1 MFNLLKQITDW
12 LWLYPMLV
20 ILVGGGILMSFTLRF
35 FQVTKFPF
43 IIGETFGKIF
53 KKSDGSGTIT
63 PFQAATSALAS
74 TIGAANIVGVPL
86 AIATGGPGAIFWMWL
101 IAIFGCALKYS
112 EIILGI
118 KYRVKNEEG
127 EYVGGPMYYLKN
139 GAKLPFIGSL
149 FAFFLMIEIA
159 PSIATQS
166 ASIVQT
172 AQTININ
179 PVVTGVTVIIIVGL
193 VVYGGIKRIAKVTEK
208 LVPLM
213 AIAYFLI
220 AAITI
225 GANWSNIPNTFKL
238 IFEGAFNSTA
248 AVGGFAGSVVAA
260 TIKAGASR
268 GAYSNEAGMGTS
280 TIAHSAAVTDYP
292 ARQGLWGI
300 FEIIVDTLG
309 ICTVTAFLVLTTG
322 VWSSVGADKA
332 AAMPSIAIQSVLG
345 NKFGGGFLTIC
356 MMMFVLSTLIV
367 VIFYG
372 EKQAEYLFGLKASKV
387 ARFVYLGFIMVGAL
401 CNLGNIVVLLDFTL
415 AGVIGTNMIGVVK
428 LRKEVKKE
436 SDRFFRSIEFKNQR
450 INENDK
456 II

>member
-1 MFNLLKQITDW
+1 MFVFDIFKQITDW
-12 LWLYPMLV
+12 LWLYPILI
-20 ILVGGGILMSFTLRF
+20 ILVGGGIIMSVTLRF
-35 FQVTKFPF
+35 FQITKFPF
-43 IIGETFGKIF
+43 IIRETFGKIF
-53 KKSDGSGTIT
+53 KKSSGSGTIT

-139 GAKLPFIGSL
+139 GAKMPLLGTL

-172 AQTININ
+172 AATININ
-179 PVVTGVTVIIIVGL
+179 PIVTGIVVIVIVGL
-193 VVYGGIKRIAKVTEK
+193 VVYGGIKRISKVTEK
-208 LVPLM
+208 LVPIM

-220 AAITI
+220 AVIAIL
-225 GANWSNIPNTFKL
+225 ANYKNIPVAFEL
-238 IFEGAFNSTA
+238 IFKGAFTPTA
-248 AVGGFAGSVVAA
+248 AVGGFAGSVIAA
-260 TIKAGASR
+260 TIKAGAAR

-280 TIAHSAAVTDYP
+280 TIAHSAAVTDFP

-309 ICTVTAFLVLTTG
+309 ICTITAFLVLTTG
-322 VWSSVGADKA
+322 IWSTVGSDKA
-332 AAMPSIAIQSVLG
+332 AAMPSMAIQSVLG
-345 NKFGGGFLTIC
+345 AKFGGGFLTIC
-356 MMMFVLSTLIV
+356 MLMFVLSTLIV

-387 ARFVYLGFIMVGAL
+387 ARVVYLAFIMVGAL
-401 CNLGNIVVLLDFTL
+401 CKLDNIVVLLDFTL
-415 AGVIGTNMIGVVK
+415 AGVIGTNMIGVIK
-428 LRKEVKKE
+428 LRKEVREE
-436 SDRFFRSIEFKNQR
+436 SDAFFESE
-450 INENDK
+450 K
-456 II
+456 IKAK

>member
-1 MFNLLKQITDW
+1 MFDIFKQITDW
-12 LWLYPMLV
+12 LWLYPILI
-20 ILVGGGILMSFTLRF
+20 ILVGGGIIMSVTLRF
-35 FQVTKFPF
+35 FQITKFPF
-43 IIGETFGKIF
+43 IIRETFGKIF
-53 KKSDGSGTIT
+53 KKSSGSGTIT

-139 GAKLPFIGSL
+139 GAKMPLLGSL

-172 AQTININ
+172 AATININ
-179 PVVTGVTVIIIVGL
+179 PIVTGIVVIAIVGL
-193 VVYGGIKRIAKVTEK
+193 VVYGGIKRISKVTEK
-208 LVPLM
+208 LVPIM

-220 AAITI
+220 AVIAIL
-225 GANWSNIPNTFKL
+225 ANYKNIPVAFEL
-238 IFEGAFNSTA
+238 IFKGAFTPTA
-248 AVGGFAGSVVAA
+248 AVGGFAGSVIAA
-260 TIKAGASR
+260 TIKAGAAR

-280 TIAHSAAVTDYP
+280 TIAHSAAVTDFP

-309 ICTVTAFLVLTTG
+309 ICTITAFLVLTTG
-322 VWSSVGADKA
+322 IWSTVGSDKA
-332 AAMPSIAIQSVLG
+332 AAMPSMAIQSVLG
-345 NKFGGGFLTIC
+345 AKFGGGFLTIC
-356 MMMFVLSTLIV
+356 MLMFVLSTLIV

-387 ARFVYLGFIMVGAL
+387 ARVVYLAFIMVGAL
-401 CNLGNIVVLLDFTL
+401 CKLDNIVVLLDFTL
-415 AGVIGTNMIGVVK
+415 AGVIGTNMIGVIK
-428 LRKEVKKE
+428 LRKEVREE
-436 SDRFFRSIEFKNQR
+436 SDAFFESE
-450 INENDK
+450 K
-456 II
+456 IKAK

>member
-1 MFNLLKQITDW
+1 MFDIFKQITDW
-12 LWLYPMLV
+12 LWLYPILI
-20 ILVGGGILMSFTLRF
+20 ILVGGGIIMSVTLRF
-35 FQVTKFPF
+35 FQITKFPF
-43 IIGETFGKIF
+43 IIRETFGKIF
-53 KKSDGSGTIT
+53 KKSSGSGTIT

-139 GAKLPFIGSL
+139 GAKMPLLGTL

-172 AQTININ
+172 AATININ
-179 PVVTGVTVIIIVGL
+179 PIVTGVVVIAIVGL
-193 VVYGGIKRIAKVTEK
+193 VVCGGIKRISKVTEK
-208 LVPLM
+208 LVPIM
-213 AIAYFLI
+213 AVAYFLI
-220 AAITI
+220 AVIAIL
-225 GANWSNIPNTFKL
+225 ANYKNIPVAFGL
-238 IFEGAFNSTA
+238 IFKGAFTPTA
-248 AVGGFAGSVVAA
+248 AVGGFAGSVIAA
-260 TIKAGASR
+260 TIKAGAAR

-280 TIAHSAAVTDYP
+280 TIAHSAAVTDFP

-309 ICTVTAFLVLTTG
+309 ICTITAFLVLTTG
-322 VWSSVGADKA
+322 IWSTVGSDKA
-332 AAMPSIAIQSVLG
+332 AAMPSMAIQSVLG
-345 NKFGGGFLTIC
+345 AKFGGGFLTIC
-356 MMMFVLSTLIV
+356 MLMFVLSTLIV

-387 ARFVYLGFIMVGAL
+387 ARVIYLAFIMVGAL
-401 CNLGNIVVLLDFTL
+401 CKLDNIVVLLDFTL
-415 AGVIGTNMIGVVK
+415 AGVIGTNMIGVIK
-428 LRKEVKKE
+428 LRKEVREE
-436 SDRFFRSIEFKNQR
+436 SDAFFASQKNEKTQH
-450 INENDK
+450 IS
-456 II
+456 

>member
-1 MFNLLKQITDW
+1 MFDIFKQITDW
-12 LWLYPMLV
+12 LWLYPILI
-20 ILVGGGILMSFTLRF
+20 ILVGGGIIMSVTLRF
-35 FQVTKFPF
+35 FQITKFPF
-43 IIGETFGKIF
+43 IIRETFGKIF
-53 KKSDGSGTIT
+53 KKSSGSGTIT

-139 GAKLPFIGSL
+139 GAKMPLLGTL

-172 AQTININ
+172 AATININ
-179 PVVTGVTVIIIVGL
+179 PIVTGIVVIAIVGL
-193 VVYGGIKRIAKVTEK
+193 VVYGGIKRISKVTEK
-208 LVPLM
+208 LVPIM
-213 AIAYFLI
+213 AVAYFLI
-220 AAITI
+220 AVIAIL
-225 GANWSNIPNTFKL
+225 ANYENIPVAFEL
-238 IFEGAFNSTA
+238 IFKGAFTPTA
-248 AVGGFAGSVVAA
+248 AVGGFAGSVIAA
-260 TIKAGASR
+260 TIKAGAAR

-280 TIAHSAAVTDYP
+280 TIAHSAAVTDFP

-309 ICTVTAFLVLTTG
+309 ICTITAFLVLTTG
-322 VWSSVGADKA
+322 IWSTVGADKA
-332 AAMPSIAIQSVLG
+332 AAMPSMAIQSVLG
-345 NKFGGGFLTIC
+345 AKFGGGFLTIC
-356 MMMFVLSTLIV
+356 MLMFVLSTLIV

-387 ARFVYLGFIMVGAL
+387 ARVVYLAFIMVGAL
-401 CNLGNIVVLLDFTL
+401 CKLDNIVVLLDFTL
-415 AGVIGTNMIGVVK
+415 AGVIGTNMIGVIK
-428 LRKEVKKE
+428 LRKEVREE
-436 SDRFFRSIEFKNQR
+436 SDAFFESQ
-450 INENDK
+450 K
-456 II
+456 IKKHNI

>member
-1 MFNLLKQITDW
+1 MFDIFKQITDW
-12 LWLYPMLV
+12 LWLYPILI
-20 ILVGGGILMSFTLRF
+20 ILVGGGIIMSVTLRF
-35 FQVTKFPF
+35 FQITKFPF
-43 IIGETFGKIF
+43 IIRETFGKIF
-53 KKSDGSGTIT
+53 KKSSGSGTIT

-139 GAKLPFIGSL
+139 GAKMPLLGTL

-172 AQTININ
+172 AATININ
-179 PVVTGVTVIIIVGL
+179 PIVTGIVVIAIVGL
-193 VVYGGIKRIAKVTEK
+193 VVYGGIKRISKVTEK
-208 LVPLM
+208 LVPVM

-220 AAITI
+220 AVIAIL
-225 GANWSNIPNTFKL
+225 ANYKNIPVAFEL
-238 IFEGAFNSTA
+238 IFKGAFTPTA
-248 AVGGFAGSVVAA
+248 AVGGFAGSVIAA
-260 TIKAGASR
+260 TIKAGAAR

-280 TIAHSAAVTDYP
+280 TIAHSAAVTDFP

-309 ICTVTAFLVLTTG
+309 ICTITAFLVLTTG
-322 VWSSVGADKA
+322 IWSTVGSDKA
-332 AAMPSIAIQSVLG
+332 AAMPSMAIQSVLG
-345 NKFGGGFLTIC
+345 TKFGGGFLTIC
-356 MMMFVLSTLIV
+356 MLMFVLSTLIV

-387 ARFVYLGFIMVGAL
+387 ARVIYLAFIMVGAL
-401 CNLGNIVVLLDFTL
+401 CKLDNIVVLLDFTL
-415 AGVIGTNMIGVVK
+415 AGVIGTNMIGVIK
-428 LRKEVKKE
+428 LRKEVREE
-436 SDRFFRSIEFKNQR
+436 SDAFFASQKNEKTQH
-450 INENDK
+450 IN
-456 II
+456 

>member
-1 MFNLLKQITDW
+1 MFDIFKQITDW
-12 LWLYPMLV
+12 LWLYPILI
-20 ILVGGGILMSFTLRF
+20 ILVGGGIIMSVTLRF
-35 FQVTKFPF
+35 FQITKFPF
-43 IIGETFGKIF
+43 IIRETFGKIF
-53 KKSDGSGTIT
+53 KKSSGSGTIT

-139 GAKLPFIGSL
+139 GAKMPLLGSL

-172 AQTININ
+172 AATININ
-179 PVVTGVTVIIIVGL
+179 PIVTGVVVIAIVGL
-193 VVYGGIKRIAKVTEK
+193 VVYGGIKRISKVTEK
-208 LVPLM
+208 LVPIM
-213 AIAYFLI
+213 AVAYFLI
-220 AAITI
+220 AVIAIL
-225 GANWSNIPNTFKL
+225 ANYKNIPVAFGL
-238 IFEGAFNSTA
+238 IFKGAFTPTA
-248 AVGGFAGSVVAA
+248 AVGGFAGSVIAA
-260 TIKAGASR
+260 TIKAGAAR

-280 TIAHSAAVTDYP
+280 TIAHSAAVTDFP

-309 ICTVTAFLVLTTG
+309 ICTITAFLVLTTG
-322 VWSSVGADKA
+322 IWSTVGSDKA
-332 AAMPSIAIQSVLG
+332 AAMPSMAIQSVLG
-345 NKFGGGFLTIC
+345 AKFGGGFLTIC
-356 MMMFVLSTLIV
+356 MLMFVLSTLIV

-387 ARFVYLGFIMVGAL
+387 ARVIYLAFIMVGAL
-401 CNLGNIVVLLDFTL
+401 CKLDNIVVLLDFTL
-415 AGVIGTNMIGVVK
+415 AGVIGTNMIGVIK
-428 LRKEVKKE
+428 LRKEVREE
-436 SDRFFRSIEFKNQR
+436 SDAFFESQ
-450 INENDK
+450 K
-456 II
+456 IKKHNI

>member
-1 MFNLLKQITDW
+1 MFDIFKQITDW
-12 LWLYPMLV
+12 LWLYPILI
-20 ILVGGGILMSFTLRF
+20 ILVGGGIIMSVTLRF
-35 FQVTKFPF
+35 FQITKFPF
-43 IIGETFGKIF
+43 IIRETFGKIF
-53 KKSDGSGTIT
+53 KKSSGSGTIT

-139 GAKLPFIGSL
+139 GANMPLLGSL
-149 FAFFLMIEIA
+149 FAFFLMMEIA

-172 AQTININ
+172 AATININ
-179 PVVTGVTVIIIVGL
+179 PIVTGIAVIAIVGL
-193 VVYGGIKRIAKVTEK
+193 VVYGGIKRISKVTEK
-208 LVPLM
+208 LVPIM
-213 AIAYFLI
+213 AIAYFLVAVI
-220 AAITI
+220 AIL
-225 GANWSNIPNTFKL
+225 ANYKNIPVAFGL
-238 IFEGAFNSTA
+238 IFKGAFTPTA
-248 AVGGFAGSVVAA
+248 AVGGFAGSVIAA
-260 TIKAGASR
+260 TIKAGAAR

-280 TIAHSAAVTDYP
+280 TIAHSAAVTDFP

-309 ICTVTAFLVLTTG
+309 ICTITAFLVLTTG
-322 VWSSVGADKA
+322 IWSTVGSDKA
-332 AAMPSIAIQSVLG
+332 AAMPSMAIQSVLG
-345 NKFGGGFLTIC
+345 AKFGGGFLTIC
-356 MMMFVLSTLIV
+356 MLMFVLSTLIV

-387 ARFVYLGFIMVGAL
+387 ARVIYLAFIMVGAL
-401 CNLGNIVVLLDFTL
+401 CKLDNIVVLLDFTL
-415 AGVIGTNMIGVVK
+415 AGVIGTNMIGVIK
-428 LRKEVKKE
+428 LRKEVREE
-436 SDRFFRSIEFKNQR
+436 SDAFFASQKMKKHNI
-450 INENDK
+450 
-456 II
+456 

>member
-1 MFNLLKQITDW
+1 MFDIFKQITDW
-12 LWLYPMLV
+12 LWLYPILI
-20 ILVGGGILMSFTLRF
+20 ILVGGGIIMSVTLRF
-35 FQVTKFPF
+35 FQITKFPF
-43 IIGETFGKIF
+43 IIRETFGKIF
-53 KKSDGSGTIT
+53 KKSSGSGTIT

-139 GAKLPFIGSL
+139 GAKMPLLGTL

-172 AQTININ
+172 AATININ
-179 PVVTGVTVIIIVGL
+179 PIVTGVVVIAIVGL
-193 VVYGGIKRIAKVTEK
+193 VVYGGIKRISKVTEK
-208 LVPLM
+208 LVPIM
-213 AIAYFLI
+213 AVAYFLI
-220 AAITI
+220 AVIAIL
-225 GANWSNIPNTFKL
+225 ANYKNIPVAFGL
-238 IFEGAFNSTA
+238 IFKGAFTPTA
-248 AVGGFAGSVVAA
+248 AVGGFAGSVIAA
-260 TIKAGASR
+260 TIKAGAAR

-280 TIAHSAAVTDYP
+280 TIAHSAAVTDFP

-309 ICTVTAFLVLTTG
+309 ICTITAFLVLTTG
-322 VWSSVGADKA
+322 IWSTVGSDKA
-332 AAMPSIAIQSVLG
+332 AAMPSMAIQSVLG
-345 NKFGGGFLTIC
+345 AKFGGGFLTIC
-356 MMMFVLSTLIV
+356 MLMFVLSTLIV

-387 ARFVYLGFIMVGAL
+387 ARVIYLAFIMVGAL
-401 CNLGNIVVLLDFTL
+401 CKLDNIVVLLDFTL
-415 AGVIGTNMIGVVK
+415 AGVIGTNMIGVIK
-428 LRKEVKKE
+428 LRKEVREE
-436 SDRFFRSIEFKNQR
+436 SDAFFESQ
-450 INENDK
+450 K
-456 II
+456 IKAK

>member
-1 MFNLLKQITDW
+1 MFDIFKQITDW
-12 LWLYPMLV
+12 LWLYPILI
-20 ILVGGGILMSFTLRF
+20 ILVGGGIIMSVTLRF
-35 FQVTKFPF
+35 FQITKFPF
-43 IIGETFGKIF
+43 IIRETFGKIF
-53 KKSDGSGTIT
+53 KKSSGSGTIT

-139 GAKLPFIGSL
+139 GAKMPLLGTL

-172 AQTININ
+172 AATININ
-179 PVVTGVTVIIIVGL
+179 PIVTGIVVIAIVGL
-193 VVYGGIKRIAKVTEK
+193 VVYGGIKRISKVTEK
-208 LVPLM
+208 LVPVM

-220 AAITI
+220 AVIAIL
-225 GANWSNIPNTFKL
+225 ANYKNIPVAFEL
-238 IFEGAFNSTA
+238 IFKGAFTPTA
-248 AVGGFAGSVVAA
+248 AVGGFAGSVIAA
-260 TIKAGASR
+260 TIKAGAAR

-280 TIAHSAAVTDYP
+280 TIAHSAAVTDFP

-309 ICTVTAFLVLTTG
+309 ICTITAFLVLTTG
-322 VWSSVGADKA
+322 IWSTVGSDKA
-332 AAMPSIAIQSVLG
+332 AAMPSMAIQSVLG
-345 NKFGGGFLTIC
+345 TKFGGGFLTIC
-356 MMMFVLSTLIV
+356 MLMFVLSTLIV

-387 ARFVYLGFIMVGAL
+387 ARVIYLAFIMVGAL
-401 CNLGNIVVLLDFTL
+401 CKLDNIVVLLDFTL
-415 AGVIGTNMIGVVK
+415 AGVIGTNMIGVIK
-428 LRKEVKKE
+428 LRKEVREE
-436 SDRFFRSIEFKNQR
+436 SDAFFASQKNEKTQH
-450 INENDK
+450 IS
-456 II
+456 